1 MPTITT
7 AMKMYD
13 GMSPVF
19 RGITTAMNITISSM
33 QRLHAAS
40 GNMVEVKNL
49 NAARESLA
57 ESTAELLRMQEREQA
72 TAQAQKTVTNN
83 MRDGVSA
90 AAEMAEQVS
99 RTNSEMGGVSQ
110 KTKVVLDQ
118 TQQIVNGTKK
128 LTPNQNNFGRSLST
142 SSTIADG
149 LWLKLKGIAAT
160 YLGMQG
166 VRKIIDISDDY
177 TAATSAVNLINDG
190 SKTTAEFMDQIYQA
204 AQRSRAPFTEM
215 AQSVAEL
222 KNATGNLFKNN
233 DELLKFDES
242 LQKMFSV
249 THTPSQAAQNA
260 TIQME
265 QAMAVGTLRGQ
276 DYRSV
281 VSQAPIIEKALMKY
295 EGIQNPGQLK
305 QMAEQG
311 KLSAQTVKNAI
322 LSYYDEISG
331 KLNKVPYTFSQIATS
346 IKNYSIKAFE
356 PALQKLQQFSNS
368 KTAQEFAARFVLGI
382 QSAANAAE
390 KLLEIAAKVGNFIGQ
405 NWKTI
410 SPVIWGIVGALSGYR
425 MSLLLVNAQKALA
438 TVSEAVH
445 ARAIL
450 ANAAAYDEQTL
461 AMARNAVTQ
470 ANAVKASIKFS
481 LITAVVAAALAFAI
495 NYVGGLTNALRVL
508 QMAIG
513 VAGTW
518 FQWLGMSIYNV
529 AATGSENLQTLADF
543 VRLMFQTMAYGIR
556 DNFVD
561 AIAGAVKVVQD
572 GVNVMAKP
580 INAVLS
586 VINKLKGTH
595 YQLKASFAD
604 TTQNWAKSIT
614 AQDKQK
620 LTQSQRE
627 LVQNAV
633 NRSQNQAKRT
643 QDVNNQ
649 ALAASKAGER
659 LVQTVQSMHAAAS
672 KSGSTSQL
680 DKIIQQ
686 LKGSGES
693 NKNIADNTAATAS
706 NTSKSTEDLKYMR
719 DLAEKKAINRLTTA
733 NVTVHMGG
741 VTQNLASDMDIDGAY
756 EKMTRDI
763 YKVASSGAE
772 GVHRS

>member
-72 TAQAQKTVTNN
+72 TAQAQKTVNNN

-190 SKTTAEFMDQIYQA
+190 SKTTAEFMNQIYQA

-410 SPVIWGIVGALSGYR
+410 SPVIWGIVGALSGWR
-425 MSLLLVNAQKALA
+425 IATDLQTAALRRAELAEHGVNM
-438 TVSEAVH
+438 
-445 ARAIL
+445 
-450 ANAAAYDEQTL
+450 AAGPFVII
-461 AMARNAVTQ
+461 M
-470 ANAVKASIKFS
+470 
-481 LITAVVAAALAFAI
+481 TAVAAALAFAI